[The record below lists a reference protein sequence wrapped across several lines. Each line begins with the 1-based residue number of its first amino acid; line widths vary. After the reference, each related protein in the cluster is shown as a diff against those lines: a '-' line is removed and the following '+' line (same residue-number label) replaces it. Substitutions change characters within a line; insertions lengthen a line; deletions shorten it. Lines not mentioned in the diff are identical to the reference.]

1 MYLIR
6 LIVLVLLMT
15 SASAYA
21 CSCKKFWIEDIANQ
35 KNLLLTKIQIL
46 QRSSSTHKVKVLED
60 IKGNYPY
67 DYIDVNEGVTNNGSC
82 GVTIKENSEIYV
94 VNEVINKKTSHDANV
109 CNIVSQQFAESV
121 KSYIKQPKLELQSVD
136 VTKWVRIFNDK
147 SAIGYADSQNIRKD
161 EYGSYIWVLV
171 NKTQI
176 PNDNFTDSVKSKKI
190 QLQFACKEMK
200 YNIVAKHEFSDY
212 NANGFVVKSRDYAK
226 YDSYE
231 WLDVG
236 ANYAKVMAL
245 ACK

>member
-1 MYLIR
+1 MHLFR
-6 LIVLVLLMT
+6 LIVLVLFMFST
-15 SASAYA
+15 SAYA
-21 CSCKKFWIEDIANQ
+21 CSCRQSRVEEIANQ
-35 KNLLLTKIQIL
+35 NNLLLTKIQIL

-94 VNEVINKKTSHDANV
+94 VNEVINKMTSHDANV

-147 SAIGYADSQNIRKD
+147 SAIGYADSQHIRKD

>member
-1 MYLIR
+1 MHLFR
-6 LIVLVLLMT
+6 LIVLVLFMFST
-15 SASAYA
+15 SAYA
-21 CSCKKFWIEDIANQ
+21 CSCRQSRVEEIANQ
-35 KNLLLTKIQIL
+35 NNLLLTKIQIL

-82 GVTIKENSEIYV
+82 GVTIRENSEIYV

-147 SAIGYADSQNIRKD
+147 SAIGYADSQHIRKD

-200 YNIVAKHEFSDY
+200 YNIVAKHEFSEY

-231 WLDVG
+231 WLDVD

>member
-1 MYLIR
+1 MHLFR
-6 LIVLVLLMT
+6 LIVLVLFMFST
-15 SASAYA
+15 SAYA
-21 CSCKKFWIEDIANQ
+21 CSCRQSRVEEIANQ
-35 KNLLLTKIQIL
+35 NNLLLTKIQIL

-82 GVTIKENSEIYV
+82 GVTIRENSEIYV

-136 VTKWVRIFNDK
+136 VKKWVRIFSDK
-147 SAIGYADSQNIRKD
+147 SAIVYADSKHIRKD